1 MRADVDRGPAGDS
14 AVGELTAELAGG
26 FAGAV
31 ITGTP
36 GGSGIASD
44 REPFVTRANP
54 ATTAATAPTARIHCP
69 VLCRRCRLAIVIV
82 VPGQCC

>member
-14 AVGELTAELAGG
+14 AVGELTDEL
-26 FAGAV
+26 AGAV
-31 ITGTP
+31 ITGTS

-44 REPFVTRANP
+44 REPFVTMARP

-69 VLCRRCRLAIVIV
+69 VLRRRCRLAIVIV